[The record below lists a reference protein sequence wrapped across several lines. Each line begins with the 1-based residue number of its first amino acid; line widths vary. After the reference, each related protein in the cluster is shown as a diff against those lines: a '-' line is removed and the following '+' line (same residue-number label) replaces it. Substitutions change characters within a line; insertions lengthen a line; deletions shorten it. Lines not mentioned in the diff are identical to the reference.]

1 MSFWP
6 IFGAGLDGSAP
17 GIGGGDPA
25 STGPI
30 VLPTPPRPQE
40 NLALMY
46 ENRVDLDGVKLAG
59 GKWQPGTLGLANLRT
74 PYLPEVARTLN
85 TDPADTRFSCTL
97 PKTFSVGGIA
107 LGPTNLRATAQL
119 RIRSYQDEGKV
130 TLMDDSGML
139 SLPTNQVDQLTL
151 AWEDPGF
158 WEGVTQEF
166 DDIGK
171 GIGKGATFIYI
182 PKFRFVAGYFEV
194 EIFDKDNPDGY
205 IDVGRFFVSRT
216 WRPPKNYE
224 VESNSLD
231 FEAITDEEVGRSGTL
246 FHNPRAL
253 RRTFKFGF
261 SYLPETEFREIY
273 QIAVRSGINNQVVVV
288 PNPGDPSTFLR
299 EAFIG
304 TLGVPPSLRRMSTP
318 NIATEFVAKESL

>member
-6 IFGAGLDGSAP
+6 IFGGGLDGSAP
-17 GIGGGDPA
+17 GIGGATVVADA
-25 STGPI
+25 TNTI
-30 VLPTPPRPQE
+30 AVRPQE

-46 ENRVDLDGVKLAG
+46 ENRVDLDGVIIQG
-59 GKWQPGTLGLANLRT
+59 GRWQPGSLGLQNLRT
-74 PYLPEVARTLN
+74 PYLPEVARSMSA
-85 TDPADTRFSCTL
+85 DPADTTFTCTL
-97 PKTFSVGGIA
+97 PKAYSVGGIA

-119 RIRSYQDEGKV
+119 RIRSYQDQGMQA
-130 TLMDDSGML
+130 LMDDSGMI
-139 SLPTNQVDQLTL
+139 SLPSNDVDQLTL
-151 AWEDPGF
+151 PWEDPGF
-158 WEGVTQEF
+158 WEGKTQEF

-171 GIGKGATFIYI
+171 AIGKGATFIYI
-182 PKFRFVAGYFEV
+182 PKFRFIAGFFKV

-205 IDVGRFFVSRT
+205 LDVSRFFVSRT

-224 VESNSLD
+224 EGTNLLD

-253 RRTFKFGF
+253 RRTFKFSF
-261 SYLPETEFREIY
+261 PYLPESELREIY
-273 QIAVRSGINNQVVVV
+273 QIAVRSGIHNQIVVV

-304 TLGVPPSLRRMSTP
+304 TLGVPPTLRRMSTP
-318 NIATEFVAKESL
+318 QIATDFIAKESL